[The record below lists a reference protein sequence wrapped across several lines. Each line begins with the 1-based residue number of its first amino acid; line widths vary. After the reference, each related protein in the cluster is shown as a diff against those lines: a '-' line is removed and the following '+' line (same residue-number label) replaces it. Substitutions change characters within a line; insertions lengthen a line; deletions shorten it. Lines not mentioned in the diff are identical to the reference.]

1 MSKKANIKLDSSA
14 LAELMKLTGEATG
27 KKAVE
32 AAMIYFIK
40 EARQRDILK
49 FLKQPKFT
57 KSFDPIALRNSE
69 R

>member
-14 LAELMKLTGEATG
+14 LAELMALTGEATG

-32 AAMIYFIK
+32 AAMVYYIR
-40 EARQRDILK
+40 EARQRGILK
-49 FLKQPKFT
+49 FLKQPRFAKN
-57 KSFDPIALRNSE
+57 FDPLSLRTHE